1 MFAQTIVKQKA
12 KWRRAWIE
20 WIQLLNNAQRRKEKE
35 GGKLSE
41 EIRTSCSYYFLVM
54 RQCGIYQGLTKCKQ
68 SSLKLIDAIFVRV
81 SQQSRILMFDIVWL
95 YLLNR
100 LSELMRSLLILCT
113 ATLCWGV
120 NLLPC
125 SKFISLG
132 LMKAASTLLL
142 AFPGRLF
149 FDLPRCPLAAYI
161 HPGSYQY
168 LLCAGN
174 FWVPVGSACLPT
186 KKHEYVQSLL
196 TQQHT
201 T

>member
-1 MFAQTIVKQKA
+1 MLRVLGVSQGKISLIMFAQTIVKQKA

-95 YLLNR
+95 CLYILDLCLVIPNISTWYCKWFYGLTDPSWLMNNINR
-100 LSELMRSLLILCT
+100 LSSWVSSCFPT
-113 ATLCWGV
+113 SSTF
-120 NLLPC
+120 LP
-125 SKFISLG
+125 LQG
-132 LMKAASTLLL
+132 
-142 AFPGRLF
+142 
-149 FDLPRCPLAAYI
+149 
-161 HPGSYQY
+161 
-168 LLCAGN
+168 
-174 FWVPVGSACLPT
+174 
-186 KKHEYVQSLL
+186 E
-196 TQQHT
+196 
-201 T
+201 